1 MNQTHHAYQPKIIKK
16 DHKKT
21 PTGNSIGY
29 TSNLNT
35 KLFDEDKD
43 EPKLEEIPGST
54 PENFISSLW
63 PLLAAKLDRWIEQ
76 SLNKKV
82 ESIAIAAVDK
92 YVSSTEFQSALSE
105 SIAFD
110 LEDIK
115 CQQDELSK
123 EVSDQKWSHFNE
135 NIKFNCKQDDIE
147 QYSRRNS
154 IRISG
159 ITENKDENTDEL
171 VMKTIKEKLNID
183 ITTNDIDRSHRVG
196 LRKPGKPRQIIVKL
210 VRHNKKVEI
219 LKNRKVLKNISTN
232 IRIYEDLSKGRM
244 DAIQEINN
252 SAKLFIEK
260 LWTNDG
266 TINVRLNN
274 NPEKIVSLRNLDKLN
289 NFVENL
295 RD

>member
-1 MNQTHHAYQPKIIKK
+1 M
-16 DHKKT
+16 
-21 PTGNSIGY
+21 
-29 TSNLNT
+29 NT

-43 EPKLEEIPGST
+43 EPILEPKPGST
-54 PENFISSLW
+54 AENFISSLW
-63 PLLAAKLDRWIEQ
+63 PLLEAKLDRWIEQ

-110 LEDIK
+110 LEDMK

-183 ITTNDIDRSHRVG
+183 ITTNDLDRSHRVG

-219 LKNRKVLKNISTN
+219 LKNRKNAEDHGIDWQGPSVAEEGAAVEVPDTPCCLDDAQLASIQAISLDIDN
-232 IRIYEDLSKGRM
+232 GDPY
-244 DAIQEINN
+244 AIGLY
-252 SAKLFIEK
+252 S
-260 LWTNDG
+260 
-266 TINVRLNN
+266 R
-274 NPEKIVSLRNLDKLN
+274 IVSLTYLYIDTT
-289 NFVENL
+289 FVFTVGVTKEWF
-295 RD
+295 